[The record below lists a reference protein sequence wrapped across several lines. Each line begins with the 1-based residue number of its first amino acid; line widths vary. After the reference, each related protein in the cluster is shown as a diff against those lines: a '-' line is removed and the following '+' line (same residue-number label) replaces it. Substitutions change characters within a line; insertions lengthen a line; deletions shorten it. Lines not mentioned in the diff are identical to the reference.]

1 MGKNAIMSTKTAVVL
16 FNLGGPGCL
25 RCVRPFLRNLF
36 ADPAIIG
43 LPNPFRF
50 LLAEFI
56 SRRREKEAQNN
67 YALMGGKSPIEAE
80 SEKQRFALQA
90 LLDNEFSDQQFKCVL
105 AMRYW
110 GSSAEQAQ
118 RDIKNWG
125 ADRIILLPLYPQ
137 FSTTT
142 TVSFFTHW
150 QKHDQI
156 GLPVQK
162 ISSYETDP
170 AFIDAHVEGILAHYK
185 KNGSPKNTRVI
196 MSAHGLPEKIIAAG
210 DPYQSQIEASCAAIK
225 DKLPKALQDMQIA
238 YQSRVGPLKWIG
250 PSTEEEINRAAKDKK
265 GVLIVPIAFV
275 SEHIETLVEL
285 DIDYRKVAEN
295 LGLSHYLRVPALGTA
310 PKYIQALSEQVK
322 AVMIREKNELSG

>member
-1 MGKNAIMSTKTAVVL
+1 MGKNALMSTKTAVVL
-16 FNLGGPGCL
+16 FNMGGPDRL
-25 RCVRPFLRNLF
+25 QSVRPFLRNLF

-43 LPNPFRF
+43 LPNPFRY

-56 SRRREKEAQNN
+56 SRRREKAAQKN

-80 SEKQRFALQA
+80 SEKQRLALQS
-90 LLDNEFSDQQFKCVL
+90 LLEKECPDQQFKCFL

-110 GSSAEQAQ
+110 GLGIDQAQ
-118 RDIKNWG
+118 KEIKSWG
-125 ADRIILLPLYPQ
+125 ANKIILLPLYPQ
-137 FSTTT
+137 FSITTT
-142 TVSFFTHW
+142 GSFFTHW
-150 QKHDQI
+150 KKHDQT

-170 AFIDAHVEGILAHYK
+170 AFIDAHVKAITAHFAQS
-185 KNGSPKNTRVI
+185 GSPKNIRVI

-210 DPYQSQIEASCAAIK
+210 DPYQRQIEASCTAIK
-225 DKLPKALQDMQIA
+225 EKLPNALQDVQIA

-250 PSTEEEINRAAKDKK
+250 PSTLGEINRAASEKK

-285 DIDYRKVAEN
+285 DIDYQKEAEN
-295 LGLSHYLRVPALGTA
+295 MGISTYLRVPALGTA
-310 PKYIQALSEQVK
+310 PKYIRALLEQVK
-322 AVMIREKNELSG
+322 TAMKEK

>member
-1 MGKNAIMSTKTAVVL
+1 MSIKTAVVL
-16 FNLGGPGCL
+16 FNLGGPDSL
-25 RCVRPFLRNLF
+25 ENVRPFLRNLF

-56 SRRREKEAQNN
+56 SRKREKEAQNN

-80 SEKQRFALQA
+80 SEKQRLALQA
-90 LLDNEFSDQQFKCVL
+90 LLEKQYPDQQFKCVL

-110 GSSAEQAQ
+110 GPSADQAQ

-125 ADRIILLPLYPQ
+125 ANRIILLPLYPQ

-142 TVSFFTHW
+142 TGSFFTHW
-150 QKHDQI
+150 QRHDQT
-156 GLPVQK
+156 GLPVQE
-162 ISSYETDP
+162 ISSYETNT
-170 AFIDAHVEGILAHYK
+170 AFIDAHVEGILAYYK
-185 KNGSPKNTRVI
+185 KNGSPKNIRVI

-210 DPYQSQIEASCAAIK
+210 DPYQHQIEASCAAIK
-225 DKLPKALQDMQIA
+225 DKLPEALQDIQIA

-250 PSTEEEINRAAKDKK
+250 PSTEEEICRAAKDKK

-285 DIDYRKVAEN
+285 DIDYRKVAET
-295 LGLSHYLRVPALGTA
+295 LGISPYLRVPALGTA
-310 PKYIQALSEQVK
+310 PNYIQALSEQVK
-322 AVMIREKNELSG
+322 AAI

>member
-1 MGKNAIMSTKTAVVL
+1 MSTKTAVVL
-16 FNLGGPGCL
+16 FNMGGPDRL
-25 RCVRPFLRNLF
+25 QSVRPFLRNLF

-43 LPNPFRF
+43 LPKPFRY

-56 SRRREKEAQNN
+56 SRVREKEAQKN

-80 SEKQRFALQA
+80 SEKQRLALQSM
-90 LLDNEFSDQQFKCVL
+90 LEKEFPDQQLKCFL

-110 GSSAEQAQ
+110 GPGVDQAQ
-118 RDIKNWG
+118 REIKNWG
-125 ADRIILLPLYPQ
+125 ANKIILLPLYPQ

-142 TVSFFTHW
+142 TGSFFTHW
-150 QKHDQI
+150 QKHDHT

-170 AFIDAHVEGILAHYK
+170 AFIDAHVEAITAHFSQ
-185 KNGSPKNTRVI
+185 NGAPPNIRVI

-210 DPYQSQIEASCAAIK
+210 DPYQRQIEASCAAIK
-225 DKLPKALQDMQIA
+225 DKLPNALQDMKIA

-250 PSTEEEINRAAKDKK
+250 PSTLDGINRAANEKK

-285 DIDYRKVAEN
+285 DIDYRKQAESM
-295 LGLSHYLRVPALGTA
+295 GIKTYLRVPALGIA
-310 PKYIQALSEQVK
+310 PSYIHALSEQVK
-322 AVMIREKNELSG
+322 AAMKEK